1 MYDDDFTG
9 VNSPNVENKE
19 YSNEST
25 YDESATDSSTGSNY
39 FNNSTNNYNSNMS
52 SSYDSSVYNSGA
64 YNSANN
70 SNEYSNN
77 AVNSY
82 SSGNAN
88 SNVYNS
94 SNAGNSA
101 YNSNNASSNAYNN
114 SNTVSNAYNSNNT
127 GSSIYSNN
135 NTVGSTYG
143 STGTTGSTYGHG
155 AGTWGNMPYR
165 QTGSSYQYGNTYP
178 NSYVTVNNAEK
189 KKKEKK
195 EKKKREWNNNSY
207 LKKALICV
215 SLGLFFG
222 ICAGLGFYVVEAAT
236 GMLGNRNNNEQS
248 VKAIEESSDA
258 DSVVSESVTYDID
271 GSDVRKNQTITT
283 VVSDVSDVVKDVM
296 PAVVSISNTYTERM
310 SYFGQ
315 TMTSEAQAS
324 GSGIIV
330 GKNDTELLIATNYHV
345 IEDADKLTVQFV
357 EDSEVDASVKG
368 TDPDMD
374 LAVIAVSLND
384 ISSSTLDQI
393 EIATLGDS
401 DELTVGEP
409 AIAIGNSLGYGQSVT
424 TGVVSALN
432 RELELSDGSKGTF
445 IQTDAAINPGNSGGA
460 LLNIRGEVIGINSN
474 KIGGSVIEGM
484 GYSIPISAAK
494 PIIAELMLKETKNK
508 VAEDKRGFLGISGIS
523 VTAEV
528 SSAYGMPE
536 GVYIAQV
543 YDGTAAA
550 AAGLVK
556 GDIITEFD
564 GEKVSSME
572 ELQTLL
578 EYYAK
583 GDTVEMTVMKV
594 ESGGYQSTTVKI
606 TLGNKVG

>member
-9 VNSPNVENKE
+9 INSQNVENKE
-19 YSNEST
+19 YSEYSGEST
-25 YDESATDSSTGSNY
+25 YAENTYAESAANSSIGSNY
-39 FNNSTNNYNSNMS
+39 LNSGTNSYNSNMNS
-52 SSYDSSVYNSGA
+52 S
-64 YNSANN
+64 
-70 SNEYSNN
+70 
-77 AVNSY
+77 
-82 SSGNAN
+82 
-88 SNVYNS
+88 YNS
-94 SNAGNSA
+94 SNTSSNVYSSSA
-101 YNSNNASSNAYNN
+101 YNSNNASSNVYNS
-114 SNTVSNAYNSNNT
+114 SNAGSSAYNSNNA
-127 GSSIYSNN
+127 GSNAYSGNS
-135 NTVGSTYG
+135 TLGSTYG
-143 STGTTGSTYGHG
+143 STGASGSTQGYGS
-155 AGTWGNMPYR
+155 GTWNNTPYR
-165 QTGSSYQYGNTYP
+165 QTGGSYQYGNTYP
-178 NSYVTVNNAEK
+178 NGYAAVNNAEK

-195 EKKKREWNNNSY
+195 EKKKREGNSNSY

-222 ICAGLGFYVVEAAT
+222 IFAGLGFYAVEAAT
-236 GMLGNRNNNEQS
+236 GMLGNRNNEQT
-248 VKAIEESSDA
+248 VNALEERSDA
-258 DSVVSESVTYDID
+258 DNAVSGSVTYSLD
-271 GSDVRKNQTITT
+271 GGDVRKTQTVTT

-345 IEDADKLTVQFV
+345 IEDADRLTVQFV

-374 LAVIAVSLND
+374 LAVIAVALND
-384 ISSSTLDQI
+384 INSSTLDQI

-432 RELELSDGSKGTF
+432 RELELSDGSTGIF

-460 LLNIRGEVIGINSN
+460 LLNIKGEVIGINSN

-543 YDGTAAA
+543 YNGTAAD

-594 ESGGYQSTTVKI
+594 GSGGYQSTTVTI